1 MALCHCVLPRPPRN
15 LAPMSGTLAPYASR
29 PEESRGRLHPEP
41 ESDSRSVF
49 QRDRDRIIHSTAFRR
64 LMHKTQVFVSSEGD
78 HYRTRLTHSIEV
90 SQIARGLCRS
100 LALNEDLAEALALA
114 HDFGH
119 TPFGHTGE
127 DALNAVMQPYGGFD
141 HNDQTLRILV
151 MLERRYAEFDGLN
164 LTWETIEGIAKH
176 NGPILAAPEGEAA
189 AAAGVDA
196 DELPLTLAEYNK
208 INDLELYSFAG
219 PEAQV
224 AALADDI
231 AYNNHDID
239 DGLRSGLFSID
250 DLLQVPHVAE
260 VIGAVRE
267 RYPDL
272 ERPRLIHEVVRR
284 LINGMMIDVL
294 DESMCRIKRLK
305 PRSVEDIRAAK
316 GPVIAFSAAMSE
328 ADKCLKSFLF
338 KHLYRHES
346 VARMR
351 EVTHRVVTE
360 LFERLL
366 AQPSEMPIEWS
377 DAAPA
382 PNTAAT
388 ARIVADYIAG
398 MTDRYAFNEHA
409 RIFKIDNLSK

>member
-1 MALCHCVLPRPPRN
+1 
-15 LAPMSGTLAPYASR
+15 MSGTLAPYASR
-29 PEESRGRLHPEP
+29 PEESRGRLHDEP
-41 ESDSRSVF
+41 ESDTRSVF

-100 LALNEDLAEALALA
+100 LSLNEDLAEALALA

-127 DALNAVMQPYGGFD
+127 DALNEVMKPYGGFD

-151 MLERRYAEFDGLN
+151 KLERRYADFDGLN

-176 NGPILAAPEGEAA
+176 NGPILPATHGNAGKVGRTAAI
-189 AAAGVDA
+189 D
-196 DELPLTLAEYNK
+196 LPPTLAEYNK

-239 DGLRSGLFSID
+239 DGLRADLFSID
-250 DLLQVPHVAE
+250 DLHQVPHVDK
-260 VIGAVRE
+260 VIRSVRE

-284 LINGMMIDVL
+284 LINGMVTGVL
-294 DESMCRIKRLK
+294 DESRHRIEGLR
-305 PRSVEDIRAAK
+305 PQSVEDIRAAK
-316 GPVIAFSAAMSE
+316 GAVIAFSSAMSE

-338 KHLYRHES
+338 EHLYRHES

-351 EVTHRVVTE
+351 EVTRRVVTE
-360 LFERLL
+360 LFERML
-366 AQPSEMPIEWS
+366 ARPSDMPAEWS
-377 DAAPA
+377 AAASA
-382 PNTAAT
+382 PNTATT

-409 RIFKIDNLSK
+409 RLFDVDNLNQ

>member
-1 MALCHCVLPRPPRN
+1 
-15 LAPMSGTLAPYASR
+15 MSGTPYASR

-41 ESDSRSVF
+41 ESTTRSVF

-64 LMHKTQVFVSSEGD
+64 LMHKTQVFVSTEGD

-100 LALNEDLAEALALA
+100 LSLNEDLAEALALA

-127 DALNAVMQPYGGFD
+127 DALNSVMQPYGGFD

-151 MLERRYAEFDGLN
+151 KLEKRYAEFDGLN

-176 NGPILAAPEGEAA
+176 NGPVVPKTHGHATDAHRVEA
-189 AAAGVDA
+189 VD
-196 DELPLTLAEYNK
+196 LPLTLGEYNK

-239 DGLRSGLFSID
+239 DGLRAGLFSID
-250 DLLQVPHVAE
+250 DLTQVPHVA
-260 VIGAVRE
+260 VVVRAVRE
-267 RYPDL
+267 KYPDI
-272 ERPRLIHEVVRR
+272 ERSRLIHEAVRR
-284 LINGMMIDVL
+284 LINGMVNDVL
-294 DESMCRIKRLK
+294 DESRRRIEELN
-305 PRSVEDIRAAK
+305 PQSVEDIRAARQ
-316 GPVIAFSAAMSE
+316 PVVAFSAEMSE
-328 ADKCLKSFLF
+328 ADRRLKSFLY

-351 EVTHRVVTE
+351 EVTRHVVTD
-360 LFERLL
+360 LFERMLE
-366 AQPSEMPIEWS
+366 QPSLMPSEWNE
-377 DAAPA
+377 AATA
-382 PNTAAT
+382 PKSAAT

-398 MTDRYAFNEHA
+398 MTDRYAFDKHA
-409 RIFKIDNLSK
+409 RIFGVDILEK